1 MGLLNPNWFG
11 IAKSVARGPN
21 STEPTDPQYQRSFDV
36 VPGSLE
42 RPTDDLIIGSYEPAG
57 GAARVRVPANVRMS
71 GDTVFI
77 DRALLPEP
85 AVGALKPVAWAA
97 EHRSIAPT
105 SFPRDALTIRADERG
120 IRSAA
125 IPDAYGGGTI
135 HERPGAVGGRINDA
149 SPAEQLRALKGW
161 FSRPRV

>member
-11 IAKSVARGPN
+11 MAKTVARGPN

-71 GDTVFI
+71 GDTVFV

-105 SFPRDALTIRADERG
+105 SFPRDALTIRN
-120 IRSAA
+120 
-125 IPDAYGGGTI
+125 
-135 HERPGAVGGRINDA
+135 GRARYPKCGYTGRLRRRNHPRTSGS
-149 SPAEQLRALKGW
+149 SPWSNKRCLAG
-161 FSRPRV
+161 